1 MLLKD
6 LLHKVDVLQIE
17 GDLEIEI
24 LNIHF
29 DSRKIQ
35 EKSLFVAING
45 EQVDGHK
52 YINTAVRDGSVA
64 VIVEYLNDDFIQ
76 NGVTYIMVKD
86 SRNTLALIA
95 SNFYNNPSERIYLIG
110 VTGTNGKTTVVSLL
124 HQLFNLL
131 NIKAG
136 MLSTIY
142 NKVDKDIIPA
152 THTTPDPLQINYLI
166 DRMVRSG
173 CKYCVMEVSSHALA
187 QLRVT
192 GLFFS
197 AGIFSNITQDHL
209 DYHGTFSEYISVK
222 KTFFDS
228 LTNKAFAL
236 TNLDDKNGLKM
247 LEHTKARKL
256 SYSLKSLS
264 DYHCRILET
273 RIDGM
278 LININNQE
286 IWVNLIGEFNAYNL
300 LSVYA
305 IAHQLGFVESEIFRA
320 LSMLISPEGRLQ
332 FVKSDKNITGVVDYA
347 HTDDALKNVL
357 NTIHQIKSNKQ
368 NIITVVGCGG
378 DRDVTK
384 RPLIASVACKLS
396 KHVIFTTDNPRS
408 EDPQEIINEMLAGI
422 DDVQKNKVLVI
433 TDRKQAIKTS
443 CSIAKENDIVL
454 IAGKGHEKFQE
465 FQDTKIEFDDLFELK
480 KSLNIK

>member
-76 NGVTYIMVKD
+76 NGVTYIRVKD
-86 SRNTLALIA
+86 SRNALALIA
-95 SNFYNNPSERIYLIG
+95 SNFYNNPSERICLIG

-228 LTNKAFAL
+228 LSNKAFAL

-256 SYSLKSLS
+256 SYSLN
-264 DYHCRILET
+264 
-273 RIDGM
+273 IDC
-278 LININNQE
+278 
-286 IWVNLIGEFNAYNL
+286 
-300 LSVYA
+300 
-305 IAHQLGFVESEIFRA
+305 
-320 LSMLISPEGRLQ
+320 
-332 FVKSDKNITGVVDYA
+332 
-347 HTDDALKNVL
+347 LK
-357 NTIHQIKSNKQ
+357 
-368 NIITVVGCGG
+368 
-378 DRDVTK
+378 
-384 RPLIASVACKLS
+384 
-396 KHVIFTTDNPRS
+396 
-408 EDPQEIINEMLAGI
+408 
-422 DDVQKNKVLVI
+422 
-433 TDRKQAIKTS
+433 
-443 CSIAKENDIVL
+443 
-454 IAGKGHEKFQE
+454 
-465 FQDTKIEFDDLFELK
+465 
-480 KSLNIK
+480 